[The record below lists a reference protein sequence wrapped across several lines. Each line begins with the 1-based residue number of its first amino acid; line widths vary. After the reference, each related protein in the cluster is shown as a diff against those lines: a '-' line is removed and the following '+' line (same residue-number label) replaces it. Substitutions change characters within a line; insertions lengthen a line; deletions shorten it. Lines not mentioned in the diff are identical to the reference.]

1 LEKRKKNKNRK
12 WIFILAGAAIVLF
25 AGSRL
30 LAPKPVVYD
39 TVEAETGDVITW
51 YSFAGNIEANNREI
65 VLSDSPFTVGEI
77 FVTEGELVEA
87 GTVLLESAAGDDPEA
102 GIAGEVAEILV
113 KENETVSPGTK
124 LMSIVDY
131 SDLEVSVKVD
141 EFELG
146 AVTAGKDV
154 TVRVN
159 ALDKEFSGTVESL
172 SKEGTVLNGVTYF
185 MAVVQ
190 LDYDESLKVGMS
202 AEVTLLKDE
211 VKGAVTLP
219 MSAIQFNEDN
229 TPYVLKMGSEGI
241 AEKSAIT
248 TGIHDGTVVEITEG
262 VDAGESILLGKIA
275 ETGGFGFGGGMG
287 RDLPEGEN

>member
-1 LEKRKKNKNRK
+1 MEKRKKNKNRK
-12 WIFILAGAAIVLF
+12 WIFILAGAAVVLF
-25 AGSRL
+25 VGSRL
-30 LAPKPVVYD
+30 LTPKPVVYD

-241 AEKSAIT
+241 AVKSAIT

-262 VDAGESILLGKIA
+262 VEAGESILLGKIA

>member
-1 LEKRKKNKNRK
+1 LDKKKKSKNKK
-12 WIFILAGAAIVLF
+12 WVFVLVGAAVVLF
-25 AGSRL
+25 VGSRI
-30 LAPKPVVYD
+30 LAPKPMVYES
-39 TVEAETGDVITW
+39 VEAKTGDVITW

-65 VLSDSPFTVGEI
+65 ILSDRPFTVGEI
-77 FVTEGELVEA
+77 FVTEEEVVEA
-87 GTVLLESAAGDDPEA
+87 GTVLLESGGGEDPEA
-102 GIAGEVAEILV
+102 GIEGEVAEIFV
-113 KENETVSPGTK
+113 KENEAVSPGTK
-124 LMSIVDY
+124 LFSIVDY

-146 AVTAGKDV
+146 AVTVGKEV

-202 AEVTLLKDE
+202 AEVTLLKDD
-211 VKGAVTLP
+211 VRGAVTLP
-219 MSAIQFNEDN
+219 ISAIQFNEDN
-229 TPYVLKMGSEGI
+229 TPYVLKMSAEGE
-241 AEKSAIT
+241 AVKSPIT
-248 TGIHDGTVVEITEG
+248 TGIHDGTLVEITEG
-262 VDAGESILLGKIA
+262 VKAGESILIGEGE

>member
-1 LEKRKKNKNRK
+1 MDKRKKSKNRK
-12 WIFILAGAAIVLF
+12 WVFALVGVAVVVF
-25 AGSRL
+25 AGSRIM
-30 LAPKPVVYD
+30 APKPMVYD
-39 TVEAETGDVITW
+39 TVEAKTGDVVTR

-65 VLSDSPFTVGEI
+65 VLSDRPFTVGEI
-77 FVTEGELVEA
+77 VVTEEEVVES
-87 GTVLLESAAGDDPEA
+87 GTVLLESDGGDDPEA
-102 GIAGEVAEILV
+102 GIDGEVAEIFV

-141 EFELG
+141 EFELD
-146 AVTAGKDV
+146 AVTVGKDV

-229 TPYVLKMGSEGI
+229 TPYVLKMGTEGV
-241 AEKSAIT
+241 AVKSPIT
-248 TGIHDGTVVEITEG
+248 TGIHDGTVVEITDG
-262 VDAGESILLGKIA
+262 VDAGESILLSAIT
-275 ETGGFGFGGGMG
+275 EPGGFGFGGGMG
-287 RDLPEGEN
+287 RESQDGEN